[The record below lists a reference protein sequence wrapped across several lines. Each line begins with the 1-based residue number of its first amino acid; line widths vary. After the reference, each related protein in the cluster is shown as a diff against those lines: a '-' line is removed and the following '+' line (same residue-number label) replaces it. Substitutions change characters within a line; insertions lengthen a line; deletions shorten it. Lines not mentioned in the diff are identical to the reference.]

1 MLLTS
6 SDVLEQRRLYSEMPG
21 VSFASLCYGYTPAFR
36 DEQTG
41 ETHLS
46 LNDDGSVAV
55 IHVIDNL
62 PFEWIEEWDAHGRAV
77 TLKGTV
83 TPGFLRG
90 ESFYTLTQLQEK
102 PLDS

>member
-6 SDVLEQRRLYSEMPG
+6 SDVLEQRKLYSEMPG
-21 VSFASLCYGYTPAFR
+21 VGFASLCYGYTPAFR
-36 DEQTG
+36 DEETG

-46 LNDDGSVAV
+46 LNDDRSVAV

-62 PFEWIEEWDAHGRAV
+62 PLEWIDEWDAHGRAV
-77 TLKGTV
+77 ALKSTV

-90 ESFYTLTQLQEK
+90 ESFYTLTQLQAK

>member
-1 MLLTS
+1 MLMTS

-21 VSFASLCYGYTPAFR
+21 VNFASLCYGYTPAFR
-36 DEQTG
+36 DEETG

-62 PFEWIEEWDAHGRAV
+62 PFEWIEEWDPQGHAV
-77 TLKGTV
+77 ALKGSV

-90 ESFYTLTQLQEK
+90 ESFYTLTQLQAK